1 MSEFKANII
10 VYITG
15 FILICVFIYG
25 GWWIK
30 REVNAYFYYDSAT
43 IDVICETVKPE
54 YIKDGVCD

>member
-1 MSEFKANII
+1 MSLKENILAYT
-10 VYITG
+10 VG
-15 FILICVFIYG
+15 FIFIAMFAYG

-43 IDVICETVKPE
+43 IDVICDVIKPE